1 MSSGQST
8 TGEAAL
14 THRQILVIMSGL
26 MMGMFLASLDQ
37 TIVSTALPT
46 IVGDFHRSDL
56 LSWVITAYLLAS
68 TATTPLWGK
77 AGDLYGRK
85 RVFQLAIVIFLVG
98 SALCGASQN
107 MYELI
112 GFRGLQGIG
121 GGGLISLV
129 FAIIG
134 DVIPPR
140 ERGRYQGYFGAV
152 FGVSSVVGP
161 LAGGFFVDS
170 LSWRYIFYI
179 NLPLGIAA
187 LVVTNRVL
195 QAARCAT
202 RQVQIDWWGALLLVA
217 GVSCILL
224 GTQSGGTDY
233 PWGSWQIIGLF
244 VLGALLLV
252 GFAVRER
259 LAPEPILPLGLF
271 KLQIFTVSNIISF
284 VSGVAMFGA
293 LAFLPQYLQLVH
305 GVSATESGLLLLPL
319 LIGLL
324 VMSISSGRYISR
336 TGKLPLVPAGRH
348 DPGHGRPGAAHPA
361 SARTP
366 RWRSISVYILVFGA
380 GLGLFMQVL
389 TLVVQN
395 AVPMTQMGVATSSV
409 TFFRSMGG
417 AIGASALGAVLT
429 ARIAAEFPHY
439 LPAGALAGGGDK
451 VSQLVQSPDALNAL
465 KRTNPALHEGI
476 IQAYSHA
483 IDTRVPRRGR
493 RLDAQR
499 HRGPVHQAGAAAYQQ
514 HQARPRRTADEPA
527 AAARIR
533 RGALDARRDDLGRLR
548 HRRQRRRA
556 GRGRSGSASPLLDRA
571 ISSDV
576 AEQLHVSVA
585 GGGDRRHQALARR
598 PVLRRARAARRRRAR
613 RRHRRRAARR
623 RARRPMTPSCSAS
636 RPRRSCVT
644 GARASARSSSDAAE
658 PPRSVTGRTC
668 CGCGCSARS
677 RPASRT
683 RRASSR
689 STSRRPDG
697 CCPRSTA
704 RERSTS
710 GGSTACDIDDP
721 DLFTL
726 QLDSTA
732 LSAQACVEIIAT
744 AYQQLI
750 AQ

>member
-1 MSSGQST
+1 LS
-8 TGEAAL
+8 
-14 THRQILVIMSGL
+14 HRQILVIMSGL
-26 MMGMFLASLDQ
+26 MLGMFLASLDQ

-98 SALCGASQN
+98 SALCGAAQN

-161 LAGGFFVDS
+161 LVGGFFVDS

-187 LVVTNRVL
+187 LIVTNRVL
-195 QAARCAT
+195 KLPVRK
-202 RQVQIDWWGALLLVA
+202 REVQIDWWGALLLVV

-224 GTQSGGTDY
+224 ATQSGGNDY

-244 VLGALLLV
+244 VLGALVLI
-252 GFAVRER
+252 GFAVREATAR
-259 LAPEPILPLGLF
+259 EPILPLELF
-271 KLQIFTVSNIISF
+271 KLQIFTVSNVIAF

-293 LAFLPQYLQLVH
+293 LAFLPQYMQLVH

-319 LIGLL
+319 LVGLL
-324 VMSISSGRYISR
+324 IMSIGSGRFISR
-336 TGKLPLVPAGRH
+336 TGKYRWFPLVGTTLVTIGLVLLTH
-348 DPGHGRPGAAHPA
+348 LGAHT
-361 SARTP
+361 SLGI
-366 RWRSISVYILVFGA
+366 ISLYILVFGA

-395 AVPMTQMGVATSSV
+395 AVPMRLMGVGTSSV

-429 ARIAAEFPHY
+429 ARIAAEFPRF
-439 LPAGALAGGGDK
+439 LPAATLSAGGDK
-451 VSQLVQSPDALNAL
+451 VSQLVQSPASLNAL
-465 KRTNPALHEGI
+465 NKTNPALHEGI

-483 IDTRVPRRGR
+483 IDTVFVVAAIVSAVSMVAALFIKQTQLRTSNTVPV
-493 RLDAQR
+493 A
-499 HRGPVHQAGAAAYQQ
+499 PAM
-514 HQARPRRTADEPA
+514 PDEA
-527 AAARIR
+527 
-533 RGALDARRDDLGRLR
+533 
-548 HRRQRRRA
+548 
-556 GRGRSGSASPLLDRA
+556 PLA
-571 ISSDV
+571 
-576 AEQLHVSVA
+576 
-585 GGGDRRHQALARR
+585 
-598 PVLRRARAARRRRAR
+598 
-613 RRHRRRAARR
+613 
-623 RARRPMTPSCSAS
+623 
-636 RPRRSCVT
+636 
-644 GARASARSSSDAAE
+644 
-658 PPRSVTGRTC
+658 
-668 CGCGCSARS
+668 
-677 RPASRT
+677 
-683 RRASSR
+683 
-689 STSRRPDG
+689 
-697 CCPRSTA
+697 
-704 RERSTS
+704 S
-710 GGSTACDIDDP
+710 GGMH
-721 DLFTL
+721 
-726 QLDSTA
+726 
-732 LSAQACVEIIAT
+732 
-744 AYQQLI
+744 
-750 AQ
+750 

>member
-1 MSSGQST
+1 VSDGQST
-8 TGEAAL
+8 TDGAAL

-26 MMGMFLASLDQ
+26 MLGMFLASLDQ
-37 TIVSTALPT
+37 TIVATALPT
-46 IVGDFHRSDL
+46 IVGDFHRTDL

-179 NLPLGIAA
+179 NLPLGIVA

-195 QAARCAT
+195 RLPMRT
-202 RQVQIDWWGALLLVA
+202 RQVQIDWWGALLLVL

-224 GTQSGGTDY
+224 ATQSGGTDY
-233 PWGSWQIIGLF
+233 PWGSWQIVGLF
-244 VLGALLLV
+244 LLGVLVLV
-252 GFAVRER
+252 GFAVREAT
-259 LAPEPILPLGLF
+259 APEPILPLGLF
-271 KLQIFTVSNIISF
+271 KLQIFTVSNAIAF

-324 VMSISSGRYISR
+324 VMSIGSGRYISR
-336 TGKLPLVPAGRH
+336 TGKYRWFPLVGTVLVTV
-348 DPGHGRPGAAHPA
+348 GLVLLTQVGAHTSLWTI
-361 SARTP
+361 SA
-366 RWRSISVYILVFGA
+366 YILIFGA

-395 AVPMTQMGVATSSV
+395 SVPMTLMGVATSSV

-429 ARIAAEFPHY
+429 ARIAAEFPVF
-439 LPAGALAGGGDK
+439 LPASALAGGGDK
-451 VSQLVQSPDALNAL
+451 VAQLVQSPNTLNAI
-465 KRTNPALHEGI
+465 KRSDPALHEGI

-483 IDTRVPRRGR
+483 IDTVF
-493 RLDAQR
+493 
-499 HRGPVHQAGAAAYQQ
+499 VVAAVVSTLSVVAALFIKQTQ
-514 HQARPRRTADEPA
+514 LRTSNARA
-527 AAARIR
+527 AAA
-533 RGALDARRDDLGRLR
+533 
-548 HRRQRRRA
+548 
-556 GRGRSGSASPLLDRA
+556 P
-571 ISSDV
+571 
-576 AEQLHVSVA
+576 E
-585 GGGDRRHQALARR
+585 
-598 PVLRRARAARRRRAR
+598 RAAD
-613 RRHRRRAARR
+613 
-623 RARRPMTPSCSAS
+623 PLP
-636 RPRRSCVT
+636 
-644 GARASARSSSDAAE
+644 
-658 PPRSVTGRTC
+658 
-668 CGCGCSARS
+668 
-677 RPASRT
+677 
-683 RRASSR
+683 
-689 STSRRPDG
+689 
-697 CCPRSTA
+697 
-704 RERSTS
+704 S
-710 GGSTACDIDDP
+710 GGIH
-721 DLFTL
+721 
-726 QLDSTA
+726 
-732 LSAQACVEIIAT
+732 
-744 AYQQLI
+744 
-750 AQ
+750 